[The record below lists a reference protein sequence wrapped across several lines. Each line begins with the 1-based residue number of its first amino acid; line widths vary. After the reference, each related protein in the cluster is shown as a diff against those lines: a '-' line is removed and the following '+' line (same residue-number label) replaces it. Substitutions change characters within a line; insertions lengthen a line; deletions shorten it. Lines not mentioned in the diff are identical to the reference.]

1 MLSANR
7 FESLNAMA
15 SSLRDWDVEFRPM
28 AADTAPTDLMQ
39 ARVGPIM
46 ISQLLTECRHAH
58 LGASPANACSFALLT
73 DADQTVRWCGESLG
87 TDRIPLFAPMED
99 FAASVNGRFSVY
111 TLSVDPEWLGQTA
124 AWEQLVRQHGRA
136 GYLRKHL
143 LQPHPSAISHLRA
156 VVSTACRELGNLAS
170 SAPGNASLASHIVS
184 DIASAL
190 TTTIASSTK
199 HSKNIAA
206 TARLRAVRRAL
217 AYVHDQPNRAL
228 SLDEICKTA
237 RVSERTLQRAFLE
250 HFGVTPKSY
259 IQTFRLNGVRGEL
272 LDHALSEIRVRDA
285 AAKWGFWHMGEFS
298 RVYRQLYGETPSQTL
313 AHPGSRRIKIARQIE
328 S

>member
-1 MLSANR
+1 MFSANR
-7 FESLNAMA
+7 FESLEAMA
-15 SSLRDWDVEFRPM
+15 SSLRDWDVEFHPM

-39 ARVGPIM
+39 ARVGPVM
-46 ISQLLTECRHAH
+46 ISHLLTECRHAH
-58 LGASPANACSFALLT
+58 LGASPANAYSFALL
-73 DADQTVRWCGESLG
+73 ADGDQAVRWCGESLG

-99 FAASVNGRFSVY
+99 FAASVRGRFSVY
-111 TLSVDPEWLGQTA
+111 TLSVDPKWLAQTA
-124 AWEQLVRQHGRA
+124 AWEQLLAHHGRA
-136 GYLRKHL
+136 GDLRKRL
-143 LQPHPSAISHLRA
+143 LQPDPSAISHLRA
-156 VVSTACRELGNLAS
+156 VVGTACRELGSLTS
-170 SAPGNASLASHIVS
+170 SAPGNASIASRIVS
-184 DIASAL
+184 DISSAL

-199 HSKNIAA
+199 QSKNIAA

-228 SLDEICKTA
+228 TVDEISKTA
-237 RVSERTLQRAFLE
+237 QVSERTLQRAFLE

-272 LDHALSEIRVRDA
+272 LGHAPSEIQVRDT

-313 AHPGSRRIKIARQIE
+313 ASPGLRTRKTAR
-328 S
+328 